1 MATKQRFRIGISG
14 SYGGMNLGDEAILQL
29 IISQIRS
36 SLDAEIVVFSRY
48 PADTRIRHQVG
59 DVIDVR
65 NLSIKQAQVT
75 VATLDLFILGGGGIL
90 YDRDIMLYLRKVK
103 IALGYN
109 IPVMLYAIGVGPLA
123 NRSLHPEISEL
134 LNRVQVITVRDT
146 DSQHL
151 LESIGV
157 EKDIHVTADPAFLLT
172 AEPLPEVTLVKEHL
186 IKARKLIAMS
196 VREPGAAAPDLD
208 EGNYHGL
215 LANAADYMVDRFDA
229 DIIFIPTERKHL
241 DMQHAHAVISMMLK
255 PQHAHVLKG
264 EYTPG
269 ELLSIIGHCHF
280 AVGMRLHFLI
290 FAALQ
295 NIPFVALPYASKVK
309 GLLTD
314 LGIEMP
320 PFHLVNAGRLIAYI
334 DHSWDCQNQMKEQI
348 KRRLP
353 KIKEKARQTHQI
365 LTQLLAREPA

>member
-1 MATKQRFRIGISG
+1 MATKQRLRIGISG

-29 IISQIRS
+29 IVAQIRD
-36 SLDAEIVVFSRY
+36 SLDAEITVFSRH
-48 PADTRIRHQVG
+48 PADTHERHQV
-59 DVIDVR
+59 DRVVDVR
-65 NLSIKQAQVT
+65 NLSVKEVQT
-75 VATLDLFILGGGGIL
+75 PVAGLDLFILGGGGIL
-90 YDRDIMLYLRKVK
+90 YDRDIMMYLREVK
-103 IALGYN
+103 IALDHG
-109 IPVMLYAIGVGPLA
+109 IPVMLYAIGVGPLD
-123 NRSLHPEISEL
+123 NRSLHTEISEI
-134 LNRVQVITVRDT
+134 LNSVQVITVRDT

-157 EKDIHVTADPAFLLT
+157 EKDIHVTADPAFLLS
-172 AEPLPEVTLVKEHL
+172 AESIPDETLIEEHL
-186 IKARKLIAMS
+186 TKERKVIAMS

-208 EGNYHGL
+208 ESKYHML
-215 LANAADYMVDRFDA
+215 LANAADYMVDRFGA

-241 DMQHAHAVISMMLK
+241 DMQHSHAVISMMLK

-269 ELLSIIGHCHF
+269 ELLSIMSHCHF

-314 LGIEMP
+314 LGLEMP
-320 PFHLVNAGRLIAYI
+320 PLHLVNAGRLIAHI
-334 DHSWDCQNQMKEQI
+334 DHFWDYQNRIRDQI
-348 KRRLP
+348 SEKLP
-353 KIKEKARQTHQI
+353 AVQEKAKQTHQI
-365 LTQLLAREPA
+365 MLQLVK